1 MRWEKLFEPHILERG
16 YAYYREGSVTDIS
29 IKEKQIDAIVKGS
42 EDYSVTIDLK
52 NGQVEDMECTCPYAE
67 DGKHCKHMAAVLYA
81 YENVGKDKQSQK
93 LTYEQLKD
101 AVDNAE
107 SVVLRRFLTDVLWS
121 NEKYRL
127 QFLSMLHPEREE
139 DMLAAAKAR
148 LNEIVDDAEGYDGYI
163 DYYAASRFIADI
175 SEWMDEEIDP
185 LLERRQDRSAF
196 KLSIHVIESLD
207 GVEMDDSDGG
217 ITEIASRCY
226 DIWKTILD
234 RSDEKLEEEIFEFFL
249 NNIDG
254 QVVDYLEDYY
264 EDILMARFDKPEYL
278 KKKLALYQ
286 MHLATVNPNATDWTS
301 KHHAEHC
308 IRQIQSLMIQ
318 MGKPQ
323 EELEAFNKKYWSYPF
338 IRKAYMEEC
347 KEKKD
352 WTALINVL
360 LESITLDEKN
370 DPSLA
375 RGYHILLKDA
385 YLQAGQTENYQKE
398 LTLIATQLMPGDI
411 DSFREYKQLFSED
424 QWPEKREEIFSIVRD
439 KFILNR
445 LYSEEK
451 LLDRLLENVLSSPG
465 LFTLL
470 KYEAELLPAYPQ
482 QILDK
487 YVREINAEARNA
499 ANRDI
504 YQAWVKTLHHM
515 RSLPGGNEAVRQIV
529 NEWRDVYRR
538 RKAMMEE
545 LNKL

>member
-81 YENVGKDKQSQK
+81 YENGGKDKQSQK

-127 QFLSMLHPEREE
+127 QFLSMLHPEVEE
-139 DMLAAAKAR
+139 DMLAAAKAG
-148 LNEIVDDAEGYDGYI
+148 LDEIVDDAEGYDGYI

-185 LLERRQDRSAF
+185 LLEGRQDRSAF

-234 RSDEKLEEEIFEFFL
+234 RCDEKLEEEMFEFFL

-286 MHLATVNPNATDWTS
+286 MYLAAVNPNATDWAS
-301 KHHAEHC
+301 KHRAEHC
-308 IRQIQSLMIQ
+308 IRQIQRLMLQ
-318 MGKPQ
+318 MEKPQ

-347 KEKKD
+347 KAKQQ
-352 WTALINVL
+352 WTKLINVL

-370 DPSLA
+370 DPGLA
-375 RGYHILLKDA
+375 QGYHRMLKDA
-385 YLQAGQTENYQKE
+385 YLQADQMENYQKE

-411 DSFREYKQLFSED
+411 NTFREYKQLFSED

-499 ANRDI
+499 ANRDA
-504 YQAWVKTLHHM
+504 YQNWVKILRHM
-515 RSLPGGNEAVRQIV
+515 RSLPGGKEAVRQIV